1 MRVKIPAL
9 ISAIANILRIAAG
22 WLLVIPAMFLLPP
35 ILVMVMG
42 IAVFAYIQIL
52 WGFIKKL
59 AASPALKVR
68 FEK

>member
-1 MRVKIPAL
+1 MRVK

-42 IAVFAYIQIL
+42 IAVFAYTQIL

>member
-22 WLLVIPAMFLLPP
+22 WLLVIPATFLLPP